1 MYNREFIHI
10 DELTY
15 QVWRKILSKHIIILC
30 TKLLDM
36 QKHDII
42 VKVHFGVIKIYI
54 HRMGEHKREEKKE
67 KKIKE

>member
-1 MYNREFIHI
+1 ME
-10 DELTY
+10 
-15 QVWRKILSKHIIILC
+15 KILSKHIIILC